1 MGYLLQHLLER
12 SALHAPER
20 EAVRMGSRRLTY
32 GELDRAADRLAACLV
47 GLGLRPGDR
56 VGLHVAKSLDAIT
69 AICGVLKAGGV
80 YVPLDPVAPGSRL
93 GYILKDCGVRIVLTG
108 PEESR
113 RGRTEP
119 IVEGTDPLDAVVIVG
134 DDGEAPRGLPARRVV
149 RWSEALSDGADAK
162 PRGDDLTIETDL
174 AYILYTSGS
183 TGEPKGV
190 MISHRNALTFVDWC
204 ADTFEIAA
212 ADRLSNH
219 APFHFDLSIFD
230 IFVALKCGACVHPVP
245 EGLSTFPMRL
255 AEWIENEL
263 ISVWYSVPSVLTL
276 MALHGKLAQRDMS
289 ALRLVLF
296 AGEVFPI
303 KHLQS
308 LVSQLPTP
316 RYFNLYGPTET
327 NVCTYHEV
335 DRRTIAERESPLP
348 IGRACAN
355 FDALAVSEDGERVV
369 APGEVGELLVRG
381 SGVAMGYWGRPERTA
396 KGFVQNPLETRFR
409 DVVYRTGDL
418 VTPDEKGE
426 FLFLGRGDHQIK
438 TRGYRV
444 ELGEIESVLY
454 GHKLVREVAVVA
466 VPDEL
471 IGNRIRAFVSLAEG
485 AGTTEA
491 DLQAYCADRLPR
503 YMVPEVVEFRVE
515 LPRTLNGKV
524 DRVALATATVE
535 G

>member
-1 MGYLLQHLLER
+1 MGYLLQHLLEH
-12 SALHAPER
+12 SARRVPER
-20 EAVRMGSRRLTY
+20 EAVRVGDRALTY
-32 GELDRAADRLAACLV
+32 GELDRAADRLAASLIQ
-47 GLGLRPGDR
+47 LGLRRGDR
-56 VGLHVAKSLDAIT
+56 VGLHVAKSVDAIT

-93 GYILKDCGVRIVLTG
+93 GYILRDCGVRIVLTG
-108 PEESR
+108 PEETR

-119 IVEGTDPLDAVVIVG
+119 ILDAAVPLDAVVVVG
-134 DDGEAPRGLPARRVV
+134 DEGEPPRGLPARRVV
-149 RWSEALSDGADAK
+149 RWRDALSAGSATMVPNPTTD
-162 PRGDDLTIETDL
+162 TDL

-204 ADTFEIAA
+204 AETFAISSD
-212 ADRLSNH
+212 DRLSNH

-230 IFVALKCGACVHPVP
+230 IFVALKCGASIHPVP

-255 AEWIENEL
+255 TEWIERER
-263 ISVWYSVPSVLTL
+263 ITVWYSVPSVLTL
-276 MALHGKLAQRDMS
+276 IALHGKLGMRDVS
-289 ALRLVLF
+289 AMRLVLF

-303 KHLQS
+303 KHLRS
-308 LVSQLPTP
+308 LVSQLTGP
-316 RYFNLYGPTET
+316 RFFNLYGPTET
-327 NVCTYHEV
+327 NVCTYYEV
-335 DRRTIAERESPLP
+335 DPRTISVRESALP

-355 FDALAVSEDGERVV
+355 FGVFAVTDEGRLAN
-369 APGEVGELLVRG
+369 APGQVGELLVRG
-381 SGVAMGYWGRPERTA
+381 SGVALGYWGRPERTA
-396 KGFVQNPLETRFR
+396 KGFVQNPLESRFR

-418 VTPDEKGE
+418 VAIDENGE
-426 FLFLGRGDHQIK
+426 YLFLGRSDHQIK

-454 GHKLVREVAVVA
+454 GHKLVREVAVIA

-471 IGNRIRAFVSLAEG
+471 IGNRIRAVVSLSEG
-485 AGTTEA
+485 GSATEA
-491 DLQAYCADRLPR
+491 ELQSYCSERLPR
-503 YMVPEVVEFRVE
+503 YMVPEAVEFKVD

-524 DRVALATATVE
+524 DRVALAAATVK

>member
-1 MGYLLQHLLER
+1 MGDR
-12 SALHAPER
+12 
-20 EAVRMGSRRLTY
+20 VLTY
-32 GELDRAADRLAACLV
+32 GDLDRAADRLAARLI
-47 GLGLRPGDR
+47 GLGVRPGDR
-56 VGLHVAKSLDAIT
+56 VGLHVAKSADAIT

-80 YVPLDPVAPGSRL
+80 YVPLDPAAPGSRL

-108 PEESR
+108 PEQSR

-119 IVEGTDPLDAVVIVG
+119 IIDATDPLDAVVVVG
-134 DDGEAPRGLPARRVV
+134 DEGDAPRGLPARQVV
-149 RWSEALSDGADAK
+149 RWSDALSDAVD
-162 PRGDDLTIETDL
+162 PVRRSHNPTTDTDL

-204 ADTFEIAA
+204 ADTFGVAA
-212 ADRLSNH
+212 EDRLSNH

-230 IFVALKCGACVHPVP
+230 IFVALKCGASIHPVP
-245 EGLSTFPMRL
+245 EGLSTFPIRL
-255 AEWIENEL
+255 AEWIEHER

-276 MALHGKLAQRDMS
+276 VALHGKLGQRDLS
-289 ALRLVLF
+289 ALRFVLF

-308 LVSQLPTP
+308 LVSQLPGP

-335 DRRTIAERESPLP
+335 DRRMIADRVSPLP

-355 FDALAVSEDGERVV
+355 FGAFAVTGEGGLAG
-369 APGEVGELLVRG
+369 APGQVGELLVRG
-381 SGVAMGYWGRPERTA
+381 SGVALGYWGRPERTA
-396 KGFVQNPLETRFR
+396 NGFVQNPLESRFR
-409 DVVYRTGDL
+409 DVIYRTGDL
-418 VTPDEKGE
+418 VTLDESGE

-454 GHKLVREVAVVA
+454 GHKLVREVAVIA

-471 IGNRIRAFVSLAEG
+471 IGNRIRAVVSLADGG
-485 AGTTEA
+485 AATEA
-491 DLQAYCADRLPR
+491 DLQAYCAERLPR
-503 YMVPEVVEFRVE
+503 YMVPEAVEFRVD
-515 LPRTLNGKV
+515 LPRTQNGKV
-524 DRVALATATVE
+524 DRVALAAAIVR

>member
-1 MGYLLQHLLER
+1 LGYLLQHLLEL
-12 SALHAPER
+12 SAKRAPER
-20 EAVRMGSRRLTY
+20 QAVRMGDRVLTY
-32 GELDRAADRLAACLV
+32 GELDRAADQVAACLIE
-47 GLGLRPGDR
+47 LGMRPGDR
-56 VGLHVAKSLDAIT
+56 VGLHVGKSVDAIT

-93 GYILKDCGVRIVLTG
+93 GYILKDCAVRIVLTG

-113 RGRTEP
+113 RGRTES
-119 IVEGTDPLDAVVIVG
+119 IIDPADSLDAVVVIG
-134 DDGEAPRGLPARRVV
+134 DAGEPPQGLPARRVV
-149 RWSEALSDGADAK
+149 RWRDALSGRVSPHALVQNATTD
-162 PRGDDLTIETDL
+162 TDL

-190 MISHRNALTFVDWC
+190 MISHRNALTFVEWC
-204 ADTFEIAA
+204 ADMFAVSPE
-212 ADRLSNH
+212 DRVSNH

-230 IFVALKCGACVHPVP
+230 VFVALKCGASIHPVP

-255 AEWIENEL
+255 AEWIERER
-263 ISVWYSVPSVLTL
+263 ITVWYSVPSVLTL
-276 MALHGKLAQRDMS
+276 AALHGKLAARDLA

-303 KHLQS
+303 KHLQ
-308 LVSQLPTP
+308 LLISQLPAP

-335 DRRTIAERESPLP
+335 DRRTIAGREVPLP

-355 FDALAVSEDGERVV
+355 FGAFAVTDGGQLAN
-369 APGEVGELLVRG
+369 APGQVGELLVRG
-381 SGVAMGYWGRPERTA
+381 SGVALGYWGRPERTA
-396 KGFVQNPLETRFR
+396 KGFVQNPLEPRFR

-418 VTPDEKGE
+418 VTLDENGE
-426 FLFLGRGDHQIK
+426 YLFLGRSDHQIK

-454 GHKLVREVAVVA
+454 GHKLVREVAVIA

-471 IGNRIRAFVSLAEG
+471 IGNRIRAVVSLTDG
-485 AGTTEA
+485 SSVTEA
-491 DLQAYCADRLPR
+491 ELQSYCADQLPR
-503 YMVPEVVEFRVE
+503 YMVPETVEFKVE

-524 DRVALATATVE
+524 DRVALAAATVR

>member
-12 SALHAPER
+12 SARHMPER
-20 EAVRMGSRRLTY
+20 EAVRMGALALTY

-47 GLGLRPGDR
+47 RLGLRPGDR
-56 VGLHVAKSLDAIT
+56 VGLHVAKSVDAIT

-80 YVPLDPVAPGSRL
+80 YVPLDPVAPGARL
-93 GYILKDCGVRIVLTG
+93 GYILKDCGVRIVLSG

-119 IVEGTDPLDAVVIVG
+119 IVEAADPLEAVVVVG
-134 DDGEAPRGLPARRVV
+134 EEGEAPRGLPARRVV
-149 RWSEALSDGADAK
+149 RWRDALSDVAEAAPCTGN
-162 PRGDDLTIETDL
+162 PTIDTDL

-204 ADTFEIAA
+204 ADKFRIAPE
-212 ADRLSNH
+212 DRLSNH

-230 IFVALKCGACVHPVP
+230 VFVALKCGASVHPVP

-255 AEWIENEL
+255 AEWIENER

-276 MALHGKLAQRDMS
+276 MALHGKLEQRDLS

-308 LVSQLPTP
+308 LISQLPGP

-335 DRRTIAERESPLP
+335 DPRTIAERESPLP
-348 IGRACAN
+348 IGRPCAN
-355 FDALAVSEDGERVV
+355 FGAFAVTEGGERAAV
-369 APGEVGELLVRG
+369 PGQVGELLVRG

-396 KGFVQNPLETRFR
+396 KGFVQNPLESRFR

-418 VTPDEKGE
+418 VTSDENGE

-454 GHKLVREVAVVA
+454 GHKLVREVAVIA
-466 VPDEL
+466 LPDEL
-471 IGNRIRAFVSLAEG
+471 IGNRIRAIVSLAEG
-485 AGTTEA
+485 ATATEA

-524 DRVALATATVE
+524 DRVALAAATVR

>member
-12 SALHAPER
+12 SARDEPAR
-20 EAVRMGSRRLTY
+20 EAVRMGARMLTY
-32 GELDRAADRLAACLV
+32 GELNRAADRLAASLV
-47 GLGLRPGDR
+47 GLGLRGGDR
-56 VGLHVAKSLDAIT
+56 VGLHVAKSVDAIT

-93 GYILKDCGVRIVLTG
+93 GYILRDCGVRIVLTG

-119 IVEGTDPLDAVVIVG
+119 IVEAADPLEAVVIVG
-134 DDGEAPRGLPARRVV
+134 DEGEAPRGLPARRVV
-149 RWSEALSDGADAK
+149 RWSEALSDVADTA
-162 PRGDDLTIETDL
+162 PRTSDTTDTDL

-204 ADTFEIAA
+204 AETFQIAA
-212 ADRLSNH
+212 EDRLSNH

-230 IFVALKCGACVHPVP
+230 VFVAMKCGASVHPVP

-255 AEWIENEL
+255 AEWIEAER

-276 MALHGKLAQRDMS
+276 MALHGKLGQRDLS

-303 KHLQS
+303 KHLRS
-308 LVSQLPTP
+308 LIAQLPAP

-355 FDALAVSEDGERVV
+355 FGAFALAENGERVV
-369 APGEVGELLVRG
+369 APGQVGELLVRG

-396 KGFVQNPLETRFR
+396 KGFVQNPLESRFR
-409 DVVYRTGDL
+409 DVIYRTGDL
-418 VTPDEKGE
+418 VTPDENGE

-471 IGNRIRAFVSLAEG
+471 IGNRIRAVVSLAEG
-485 AGTTEA
+485 TGATEA

-503 YMVPEVVEFRVE
+503 YMVPEVVEFRAQ

-524 DRVALATATVE
+524 DRVALAAATVR